1 MGTPRIIYGTAWKKE
16 RSTELVLTAIRAG
29 FRAIDTANQLK
40 HYDEVR
46 VGAGIASSG
55 VPREQL
61 WLQTKFTHVDGQDLR
76 GYMPYDPKAPMAQR
90 VASSIA
96 ASLEHLRTPY
106 IDSYVLHGPMC
117 GGPTIHPLDV
127 EAWGEMERA
136 VGRGVVRQLG
146 VSNINAAQLADM
158 LRNPAIAIK
167 PACVQNRC
175 YAARAWDAD
184 VRALCAAHGIAYQGF
199 SLLTA
204 NPQVVGAPSVMAV
217 AGGRGWT
224 PEQAV
229 LRMAAD
235 MGMVV
240 LTGTTS
246 AAHMAQD
253 LAAIAAPPLTE
264 AERRQLGMR

>member
-76 GYMPYDPKAPMAQR
+76 GYMPYDPKAPPPFSNPHHSPPSPQAPMAQR

-127 EAWGEMERA
+127 EAPGK
-136 VGRGVVRQLG
+136 GGV
-146 VSNINAAQLADM
+146 
-158 LRNPAIAIK
+158 
-167 PACVQNRC
+167 
-175 YAARAWDAD
+175 
-184 VRALCAAHGIAYQGF
+184 
-199 SLLTA
+199 
-204 NPQVVGAPSVMAV
+204 
-217 AGGRGWT
+217 GGR
-224 PEQAV
+224 
-229 LRMAAD
+229 
-235 MGMVV
+235 
-240 LTGTTS
+240 
-246 AAHMAQD
+246 
-253 LAAIAAPPLTE
+253 
-264 AERRQLGMR
+264 